1 MIKCRTGNTEHCMD
15 FFLVFLFSM
24 AANSAKNNDR
34 RHEEFL
40 TVQLTSRAM
49 PNVTGKVFL
58 HADKICLRGS
68 LLHDKCI
75 AYEMKPRNNIIT
87 LLSYNITLYCRV
99 FVRHLNRSLQV

>member
-1 MIKCRTGNTEHCMD
+1 
-15 FFLVFLFSM
+15 M

-40 TVQLTSRAM
+40 TGQLTSRAM
-49 PNVTGKVFL
+49 PNVTGKSFL

-87 LLSYNITLYCRV
+87 LLSYNTTLYCRV
-99 FVRHLNRSLQV
+99 FVRHLNRSLQVFTAKYQDYQMD